1 MVEHQGRSN
10 RFEEQ
15 AFRVDMRAAIGVAQ
29 VEASNRGS
37 STIEAEHLLLGF
49 LFDRTSPATQ
59 ALAAAGL
66 TYETFDAALR
76 AEREQTLAAIGIQ
89 LPDPSRLVATRPA
102 ARQLRFGASSR
113 EIWENGMRSFRS
125 RRARAQRPTPT
136 DFVSAILATEL
147 GTVPRALVHT
157 GLDRNA
163 LLAALGTVSTTS
175 G

>member
-49 LFDRTSPATQ
+49 LFDRTTPATQ

-66 TYETFDAALR
+66 TYETFDVALR
-76 AEREQTLAAIGIQ
+76 AERERTLAAIGIQ
-89 LPDPSRLVATRPA
+89 LPDPSRLAATRQ

-125 RRARAQRPTPT
+125 RRGRSQRPTPT

-147 GTVPRALVHT
+147 GTVPRALVHA
-157 GLDRNA
+157 GLDRSA
-163 LLAALGTVSTTS
+163 LLAALGTTS
-175 G
+175 GTSG